1 MQYVFTENYQAAAAV
16 HGWANNGYSKPTLNV
31 SAGSTGTNQACIR
44 TDAQGNVSKN
54 AFGLVVK
61 AIQQDLNGHWVN
73 NTTACIQNT
82 PQWIQAFKNVN
93 DYILKSI
100 DTSKPVVFPASIG
113 LGKAALPKECASWL
127 RKELADRFNIIS
139 EIEENPNPQYKGWY
153 GLRIKGVGST

>member
-1 MQYVFTENYQAAAAV
+1 M
-16 HGWANNGYSKPTLNV
+16 
-31 SAGSTGTNQACIR
+31 SAGTTGTNQACIR
-44 TDAQGNVSKN
+44 TDAQGNLSKN

-61 AIQQDLNGHWVN
+61 AIQQDLNGRWVN
-73 NTTACIQNT
+73 NTSACIQNT
-82 PQWIQAFKNVN
+82 PEWIRVFKNVN
-93 DYILKSI
+93 HHILWSI
-100 DTSKPVVFPASIG
+100 DPYKSVVFPASIG